1 MRFHWSALLVTLV
14 LSSLPSGFSHAQTP
28 AQAPNV
34 SGQGP
39 AAGRGARGRGARGA
53 NASPSLPAPR
63 NAAGRVI
70 LGPPP
75 GGKGFW
81 GSGGSIYG
89 RGGGKLG
96 GQQGS
101 FQPRAQPLFGARPDE
116 GGGNHT

>member
-53 NASPSLPAPR
+53 NAAPSLPAPR

-89 RGGGKLG
+89 RGGGDLCG
-96 GQQGS
+96 APVSFPPWGQALLAGC
-101 FQPRAQPLFGARPDE
+101 P
-116 GGGNHT
+116 H